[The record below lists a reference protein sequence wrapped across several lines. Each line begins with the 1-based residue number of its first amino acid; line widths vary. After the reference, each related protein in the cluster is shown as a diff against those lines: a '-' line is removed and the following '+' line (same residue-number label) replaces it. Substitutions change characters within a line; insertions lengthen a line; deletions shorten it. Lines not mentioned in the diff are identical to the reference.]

1 MGSCSLDVM
10 ADAEG
15 LRQRIS
21 ELEREL
27 SALKAFGEAPY
38 RAVVEDMSELVVR
51 WTVDGTRL
59 FVNDAYCRLFGKSR
73 SELVGTSFWPLI
85 REEDR
90 ERVRKRILALTP
102 EAPVSTGRH
111 RSTNSEGETIWMEWV
126 DRALFDA
133 ERHVTEMQS
142 VGRDIT
148 ERVRLE
154 EQARKVENADAV
166 ARLSASLAHDMNNLL
181 TVLMSELGEL
191 ERRVGPSDEVHTMQ
205 QALTRIVDLVRALGS
220 LRSGTV
226 FTPVRLDVNECVES
240 LVGLLAEVSG
250 ERVILTCEL
259 SSGPCEIEG
268 DRTQLDQVLLNLV
281 RNAAEAMPNGGEIH
295 IATRIGK
302 LSGASMRE
310 GVFLEVSDNGTG
322 ISAELLPRVFD
333 PSIST
338 KADGKGLGL
347 ATVKTIVEA
356 HGGRVKVESSPGSTR
371 FEIALPPASN

>member
-1 MGSCSLDVM
+1 M

-15 LRQRIS
+15 LRERIS
-21 ELEREL
+21 ELEKEL
-27 SALKAFGEAPY
+27 RSRKAYEEASY

-51 WTVDGTRL
+51 WKVDGTRL
-59 FVNDAYCRLFGKSR
+59 FVNDAYCRLFGKTR

-90 ERVRKRILALTP
+90 ERVRKRILSLTP
-102 EAPVSTGRH
+102 GAPVSSGRH
-111 RSTNSEGETIWMEWV
+111 RSTSSSGDTIWMEWV

-133 ERHVTEMQS
+133 EGKVREMQS

-191 ERRVGPSDEVHTMQ
+191 ERRTGPSEEVRTMN
-205 QALTRIVDLVRALGS
+205 QALARIVDLVRALGS

-226 FTPVRLDVNECVES
+226 LVPERVDVNECVES
-240 LVGLLAEVSG
+240 LVNLLAEVSG
-250 ERVILTCEL
+250 ERVTVTCEL
-259 SSGPCEIEG
+259 ASGPCVIQG
-268 DRTQLDQVLLNLV
+268 NSTQLDQVLLNLV
-281 RNAAEAMPNGGEIH
+281 RNAAEAMPNGGEIR
-295 IATRIGK
+295 ISTRVATFTDTSGGK
-302 LSGASMRE
+302 FGR
-310 GVFLEVSDNGTG
+310 VFLEVADTGTG

-333 PSIST
+333 PSITT
-338 KADGKGLGL
+338 KVNGKGLGL

-356 HGGRVKVESSPGSTR
+356 HGGRVRVESSPGGTR
-371 FEIALPPASN
+371 FEIELPPATS